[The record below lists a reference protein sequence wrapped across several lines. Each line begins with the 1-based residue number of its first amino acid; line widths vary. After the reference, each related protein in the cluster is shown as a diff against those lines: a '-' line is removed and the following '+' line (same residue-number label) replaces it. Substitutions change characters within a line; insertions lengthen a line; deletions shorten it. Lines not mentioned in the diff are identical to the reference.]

1 MALEA
6 SGVAQGASEV
16 GFADSGGAE
25 QDDVGASLQE
35 AKLEKMLDL
44 HAVDFFGPR
53 PIPASH
59 GFEDR
64 ETGGGQAPSDG
75 AVVLGGAFT
84 GGKGFQVGEVGGSDT
99 GCLLGGGGGVRFHI
113 D

>member
-6 SGVAQGASEV
+6 GGVAQGASEV

-44 HAVDFFGPR
+44 HAVDFLGPR

-64 ETGGGQAPSDG
+64 EAGGGQAPGDS
-75 AVVLGGAFT
+75 AVMLGGAFP
-84 GGKGFQVGEVGGSDT
+84 GGQDFQVGEVGGS
-99 GCLLGGGGGVRFHI
+99 GAGGLLGGVGSVRFHI